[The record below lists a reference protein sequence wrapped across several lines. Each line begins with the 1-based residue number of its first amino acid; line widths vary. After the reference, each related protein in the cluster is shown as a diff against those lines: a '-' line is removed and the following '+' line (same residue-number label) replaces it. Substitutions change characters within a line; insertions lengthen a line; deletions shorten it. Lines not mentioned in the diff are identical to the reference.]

1 MEMRTV
7 HGIQTWKSQ
16 RMSEIFFKYIY
27 HTRSVLRFTDSTNG
41 SQQFTANLER
51 APILKFHTSQLK
63 LFLGKCLSYGSN
75 IWGGVVCF
83 LVVVCVSVCV
93 SVCMRVHAQ
102 KKKLSS
108 DIGRVSM
115 ATSFMLRPALKA
127 TGLMDAVSLVSRTA
141 GGEVS

>member
-41 SQQFTANLER
+41 SQQFTADLER
-51 APILKFHTSQLK
+51 APILKFRTSQLK

-75 IWGGVVCF
+75 IGGGVVCF
-83 LVVVCVSVCV
+83 WWLCVSVCV
-93 SVCMRVHAQ
+93 HVQ
-102 KKKLSS
+102 KKKSYPVTLAGCLWPLPLCS
-108 DIGRVSM
+108 
-115 ATSFMLRPALKA
+115 
-127 TGLMDAVSLVSRTA
+127 GLHSKQQ
-141 GGEVS
+141 G